1 MKTFLHPKQEFLN
14 YTDFFI
20 DTFTIKNKK
29 VYEAYIDRDYSYSTG
44 DITLINYKDYI
55 PEDFNSYFEGI
66 NREDI
71 NNQIK
76 LARTR
81 ILKYFKDSSFN
92 LLEFRSKFRKYRTY
106 CSQCVVFL
114 LIEE

>member
-1 MKTFLHPKQEFLN
+1 MKISLHPKQEFLN

-20 DTFTIKNKK
+20 DNFIMKNKK
-29 VYEAYIDRDYSYSTG
+29 VYEAYIDREYDAVGS
-44 DITLINYKDYI
+44 ITLLNYKDYI
-55 PEDFNSYFEGI
+55 PENFNSYFEGI
-66 NREDI
+66 DREDI

-76 LARTR
+76 LAKTR
-81 ILKYFKDSSFN
+81 ILKYFKDGSFSF
-92 LLEFRSKFRKYRTY
+92 LEFRTKFRKYRTY